1 MLDGLSSWLDS
12 ARWPSLPGREQ
23 RTWEPPRVVKERIP
37 DRTNRLK
44 ALGNAMVPQQ
54 VYPIFQGIVEWETL
68 MEGAS

>member
-1 MLDGLSSWLDS
+1 
-12 ARWPSLPGREQ
+12 
-23 RTWEPPRVVKERIP
+23 VKERIP

-68 MEGAS
+68 MEGVS